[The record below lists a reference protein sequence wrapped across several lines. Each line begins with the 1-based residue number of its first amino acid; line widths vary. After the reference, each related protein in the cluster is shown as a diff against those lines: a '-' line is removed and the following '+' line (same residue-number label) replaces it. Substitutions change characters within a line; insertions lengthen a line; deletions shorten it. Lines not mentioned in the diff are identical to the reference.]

1 MVGCSHRGI
10 PFVGASGEKSWPGVE
25 LENIKE
31 IQTNLDSVMRWLQST
46 VFFRKSGISI
56 HFEKRDG
63 VSIYEAAA
71 YPCRLKW

>member
-1 MVGCSHRGI
+1 MVGLSHGGI

-46 VFFRKSGISI
+46 GVFF
-56 HFEKRDG
+56 
-63 VSIYEAAA
+63 
-71 YPCRLKW
+71 